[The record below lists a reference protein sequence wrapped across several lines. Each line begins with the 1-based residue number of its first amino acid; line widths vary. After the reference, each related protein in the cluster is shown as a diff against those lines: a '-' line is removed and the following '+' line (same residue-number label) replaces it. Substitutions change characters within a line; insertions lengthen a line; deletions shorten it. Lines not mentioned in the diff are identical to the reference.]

1 VADEDDLMDLD
12 FTVPGAFE
20 AKTEPEPAPAP
31 AAEIPAASPEPVP
44 PPPPARP
51 PLPPALTEAATMY
64 ASGKELD
71 AMRRLEAAIKSNE
84 NLGDST
90 IRAWACL
97 FELLQALGR
106 QPAFDALALTFARRF
121 EKSPPAWSAAADD
134 DNLAAETTGGRAHVS
149 LSGVLNVG
157 VGEVLK
163 QAMKLAATSSLV
175 RMDVSKLTDADN
187 NGATL
192 LMRGIAALKRAKKEF
207 VFGSPEH
214 LAEILDHGA
223 ISRHHHSFR
232 ASRRRVALGGD
243 GQVTLGNIVV
253 KASARKVRR
262 LYQEK
267 ILAGF
272 AGGTA
277 DAFTLFERF
286 EAKLE
291 KHQGN
296 LLRSAVELA
305 KDWRTDRI
313 LRRLEAMLAVADRQ
327 CSLIITGNG
336 DVLEPE
342 QGIVAIG
349 SGGAYAQAAARA
361 LLENTDLTPE
371 EIVKKSLAIA
381 GDLCIYT
388 NQSHVIEV
396 LE

>member
-1 VADEDDLMDLD
+1 MEQYHGTTILSVRR
-12 FTVPGAFE
+12 GA
-20 AKTEPEPAPAP
+20 
-31 AAEIPAASPEPVP
+31 S
-44 PPPPARP
+44 
-51 PLPPALTEAATMY
+51 
-64 ASGKELD
+64 
-71 AMRRLEAAIKSNE
+71 
-84 NLGDST
+84 
-90 IRAWACL
+90 
-97 FELLQALGR
+97 
-106 QPAFDALALTFARRF
+106 
-121 EKSPPAWSAAADD
+121 
-134 DNLAAETTGGRAHVS
+134 
-149 LSGVLNVG
+149 
-157 VGEVLK
+157 
-163 QAMKLAATSSLV
+163 
-175 RMDVSKLTDADN
+175 
-187 NGATL
+187 
-192 LMRGIAALKRAKKEF
+192 
-207 VFGSPEH
+207 
-214 LAEILDHGA
+214 
-223 ISRHHHSFR
+223 
-232 ASRRRVALGGD
+232 VALGGD

-286 EAKLE
+286 EAKLD

-349 SGGAYAQAAARA
+349 SGGPYAQAAARA
-361 LLENTDLTPE
+361 LLENTALTPE
-371 EIVKKSLAIA
+371 EIVKKALTVA

-388 NQSHVIEV
+388 NQCHVIEV